1 MNLYLDTIIEK
12 LEQND
17 LIKNFMK
24 ELSEA
29 LENFNKK
36 NQLKGEKMDYIEL
49 TQEEDMEFYR
59 KKWDFL
65 ENYFNK
71 ELSDLS
77 KGEIFIVTNK
87 YENDYEYHRYKITQ
101 YKNLKECK
109 YIAFEKDLPENVKL
123 GDVVRKIDGKYIYDE
138 QATKYVTDSIN
149 KIKEDIINKRW
160 NIGKTIKILASIAK
174 KIKKKVQ
181 IKNYIFE
188 KLGKTITS

>member
-24 ELSEA
+24 EVSEA

-49 TQEEDMEFYR
+49 TKEEDMEFYR

-101 YKNLKECK
+101 YKNHKECK

-123 GDVVRKIDGKYIYDE
+123 GDVVRKIDEKYIYDE
-138 QATKYVTDSIN
+138 QSTNYVTDSIN
-149 KIKEDIINKRW
+149 KIKEDIINKR
-160 NIGKTIKILASIAK
+160 
-174 KIKKKVQ
+174 
-181 IKNYIFE
+181 
-188 KLGKTITS
+188 

>member
-1 MNLYLDTIIEK
+1 MNLGLDTIIEK

-17 LIKNFMK
+17 FIKNFMN
-24 ELSEA
+24 ELSET
-29 LENFNKK
+29 LEKINNK
-36 NQLKGEKMDYIEL
+36 NELKGEKMEDIKL

-87 YENDYEYHRYKITQ
+87 YENDYEYHRYKVTQ
-101 YKNLKECK
+101 YKNNKECK
-109 YIAFEKDLPENVKL
+109 YITFEKDLPENVKL
-123 GDVVRKIDGKYIYDE
+123 GDVVRKVDGKYIYDE

-149 KIKEDIINKRW
+149 KIKEDIINKR
-160 NIGKTIKILASIAK
+160 
-174 KIKKKVQ
+174 
-181 IKNYIFE
+181 
-188 KLGKTITS
+188 